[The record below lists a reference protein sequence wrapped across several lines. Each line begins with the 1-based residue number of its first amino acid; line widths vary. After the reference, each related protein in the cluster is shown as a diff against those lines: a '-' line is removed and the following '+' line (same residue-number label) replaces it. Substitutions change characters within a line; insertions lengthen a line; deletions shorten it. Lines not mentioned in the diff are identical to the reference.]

1 MKKVTDEN
9 VNAEAAVEIPVPA
22 DAFTKDAI
30 MKSKRWA
37 YRRDALSFL
46 LEDGKEYT
54 HEDVETI
61 LNDYMKG
68 QVK

>member
-1 MKKVTDEN
+1 MKKDDVQN
-9 VNAEAAVEIPVPA
+9 VQAATAP
-22 DAFTKDAI
+22 DTFTKEAI
-30 MKSKRWA
+30 LKSKRWA

-46 LEDGKEYT
+46 LEDGKEYS
-54 HEDVETI
+54 HADVETI

>member
-1 MKKVTDEN
+1 MKKDALN
-9 VNAEAAVEIPVPA
+9 VEAAVAETPV
-22 DAFTKDAI
+22 AFTKEAI
-30 MKSKRWA
+30 LKSKRWN

-46 LEDGKEYT
+46 LDDGKTYS